1 MVHVGKSYPIHD
13 ALGKATG
20 RTVYAGDMELKGMLH
35 MAVLF
40 SKIPH
45 GFIKKLDYSK
55 AMELPGVVDVLYYG
69 NTCQKEYNRY
79 HSQYRQ
85 DLIHTERIFN
95 QHVRFVGDPKPA
107 HR

>member
-45 GFIKKLDYSK
+45 GFVKKLDYSK
-55 AMELPGVVDVLYYG
+55 AMELPGVVDAPTTATPARRSATVI
-69 NTCQKEYNRY
+69 TP
-79 HSQYRQ
+79 S
-85 DLIHTERIFN
+85 TARI
-95 QHVRFVGDPKPA
+95 
-107 HR
+107 